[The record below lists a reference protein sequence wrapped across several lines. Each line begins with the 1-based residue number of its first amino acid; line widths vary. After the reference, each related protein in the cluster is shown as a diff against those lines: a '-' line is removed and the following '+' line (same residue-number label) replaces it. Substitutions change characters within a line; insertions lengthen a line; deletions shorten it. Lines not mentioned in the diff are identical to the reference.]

1 MSHIIGLLAEDF
13 KKIRVVSITP
23 TGRVVQITGPNG
35 QGKTSVLDAIWF
47 ALVGKKAAPV
57 KPVRRGSQRAKI
69 KLDIGE
75 FVITRTIT
83 PNDYQTLTVETAA
96 GSKVAHPQG
105 VLDGLL
111 GELTFDPLKFVN
123 MEAPKQV
130 ELLRKVAKVEL
141 NIEEIDAANQR
152 DYDTRT
158 AVNAE
163 TARLTTQVN
172 EITIQAGLPEA
183 KLDEAAALDAI
194 TQANAKNRQADEVRR
209 TRMQLGAAVG
219 TKRAGLA
226 EHDQLMERTKKRIE
240 DLKADLERE
249 QKTLKAA
256 EKSRPTMAAALE
268 EAEKAHA
275 EAPEGE
281 LIDIDRLT
289 AELQRVQLVNREL
302 DKRERRQ
309 RLEQQLT
316 ESKNRSDELTRAI
329 KRRQEQK
336 VEAVQKAEMPVAG
349 LAFDEDLKLVTMN
362 GIPLDQLGEAE
373 QLRISTRIAMAANP
387 TLRIL
392 RIDRG
397 EALDEGNLALL
408 AAMAE
413 EHDYQ
418 IWMAKVDT
426 SGKVGIVLED
436 GMVKPAEEQ

>member
-1 MSHIIGLLAEDF
+1 MPHIIALLAEDF
-13 KKIRVVSITP
+13 KKIRVVQIEP
-23 TGRVVQITGPNG
+23 TGRVVQITGANG

-47 ALVGKKAAPV
+47 ALVGKKAAPI

-83 PNDYQTLTVETAA
+83 PNDYQSLTVETAA

-111 GELTFDPLKFVN
+111 GELTFDPLQFVN
-123 MEAPKQV
+123 MEAPRQV
-130 ELLRKVAKVEL
+130 ELLRKVAKVDI
-141 NIEEIDAANQR
+141 NIEEMDAANER
-152 DYDTRT
+152 DYNTRT

-163 TARLTTQVN
+163 TDRLKTQVN
-172 EITIQAGLPEA
+172 EITIQAGLPDA

-194 TQANAKNRQADEVRR
+194 TQANAKNRAADEVRR
-209 TRMQLGAAVG
+209 TRMTLGAAVG

-226 EHDQLMERTKKRIE
+226 EHDQLIARAKKGIE
-240 DLKADLERE
+240 ELEVALERE
-249 QKTLKAA
+249 KKTLKAA
-256 EKSRPTMAAALE
+256 EKTRPAMAQALE

-281 LIDIDRLT
+281 LIDIDKLT

-316 ESKNRSDELTRAI
+316 DSKNRSDELTRAI

-397 EALDEGNLALL
+397 EALDEANLALL

-436 GMVKPAEEQ
+436 GMIKATEA